1 MANHAEEPDGKVPE
15 VDKVELDDEVS
26 LDPAIQAVIGR
37 ALNAYTQDIVNA
49 PVPDRFFNLLA
60 QLEAKEREKE

>member
-1 MANHAEEPDGKVPE
+1 MANHTDGKMPE
-15 VDKVELDDEVS
+15 DDRVELDGEVS

-37 ALNAYTQDIVNA
+37 ALHAYTQDIVNA